1 MSFVE
6 SHPHHYKMSTLTLQH
21 TSSAMNESPSLDV
34 DKLFFELE
42 QLKRKRDKASDTK
55 EKTKKKMKSY
65 EGVDEVVSRKD
76 VMLPS
81 SKSLHNLGRSESISN
96 SPKQDN
102 NQGDSNNGIASPS
115 HTPHALGRSKLPFS
129 NSPHR
134 VSSSDAKSTD
144 IPQLTSLDPLGE
156 MSASSSS
163 HTIGRSERSF
173 SESASANHYDE
184 HADTDADASC
194 KLEAESDLFTCAYR
208 QGRVPTRARSVSSHL
223 SPRSLPNATVVPTA
237 SVFSNTD
244 DNAELEWDTFKQSY
258 VLENLRGS
266 VCSFKSMPKQEL
278 KINHDH
284 EATMTKAEEDLDSTD
299 DEKEGVDNEDD
310 AIELNSRRMESEE
323 DPEDPDD
330 YALSH
335 WDEVGGAQDSEEE
348 TSWKEHGML
357 TRGRAR
363 LMYGDAI

>member
-1 MSFVE
+1 
-6 SHPHHYKMSTLTLQH
+6 MSTLTPQH

-34 DKLFFELE
+34 DKLFLELE
-42 QLKRKRDKASDTK
+42 QLKRKRDEASDMK
-55 EKTKKKMKSY
+55 EKTKKKMRSY
-65 EGVDEVVSRKD
+65 EDIDEVVGRKD

-81 SKSLHNLGRSESISN
+81 SKSSHNLGRSESISN

-102 NQGDSNNGIASPS
+102 NPGDSNNGIASSS
-115 HTPHALGRSKLPFS
+115 HTSHALGRSELPFS

-144 IPQLTSLDPLGE
+144 TPQLTSLNPLGE
-156 MSASSSS
+156 ISASSSS
-163 HTIGRSERSF
+163 HTIDRSERSF
-173 SESASANHYDE
+173 SEAASADHYDE

-208 QGRVPTRARSVSSHL
+208 QRRTPTRARSISSHL
-223 SPRSLPNATVVPTA
+223 SPRSLPNTMVVPTT

-244 DNAELEWDTFKQSY
+244 DNAELEWDAFKQSY

-266 VCSFKSMPKQEL
+266 VCSFKSMPKPEL

-284 EATMTKAEEDLDSTD
+284 EATMTKAEEDMDSTD
-299 DEKEGVDNEDD
+299 DEKEGVANEDD
-310 AIELNSRRMESEE
+310 AIELNSQRMVSEE
-323 DPEDPDD
+323 DSEDPDD

-348 TSWKEHGML
+348 TSWKEHGMG

-363 LMYGDAI
+363 LMYGYSI